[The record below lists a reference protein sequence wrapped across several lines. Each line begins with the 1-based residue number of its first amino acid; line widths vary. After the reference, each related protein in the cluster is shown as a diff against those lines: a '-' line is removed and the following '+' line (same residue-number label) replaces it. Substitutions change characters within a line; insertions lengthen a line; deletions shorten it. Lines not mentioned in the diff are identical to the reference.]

1 LGDRYYGEVSFSE
14 GVLKI
19 GAVTGTHNGYYD
31 HKPFSLFIRWIK
43 IGALV
48 AVAALEVDVA
58 AAQEDV
64 DSLADAVE
72 QVVWSGVYGMD
83 ALKFAADELGAFL
96 AHELTLALLPWAAG
110 DGCARLQ
117 DVKAGGAG
125 LLGHQRTS
133 RPKVPERFG
142 ICSA

>member
-1 LGDRYYGEVSFSE
+1 
-14 GVLKI
+14 
-19 GAVTGTHNGYYD
+19 
-31 HKPFSLFIRWIK
+31 
-43 IGALV
+43 V

-96 AHELTLALLPWAAG
+96 AHELTLALLP
-110 DGCARLQ
+110 
-117 DVKAGGAG
+117 
-125 LLGHQRTS
+125 
-133 RPKVPERFG
+133 
-142 ICSA
+142 